1 MDQKAEDGREFV
13 EEVVRALTCAESP
26 GEGGA
31 EEPGGDLLAQMQR
44 AAAEFDR
51 RTAEAFGQ
59 ALVNSLCDDPSNVR
73 MLEAL
78 IILGVAHPDVLRR
91 HGVSLA
97 QEGRRLAVL
106 LEHAGEVERARTL
119 LELLATRLPGDRGLE
134 QDLQGLMRR
143 QGETDELV
151 ERCLRRADEAV
162 QAGKPAEAIPWLQEV
177 LLHDRGR
184 RDVARMIRDLRY
196 QEVAERR
203 RRMRR
208 RKAALVGVL
217 ISALATAGVVREA
230 RIRDEM
236 ATLPVVCAD
245 DPASIAARLA
255 ALDELVAEHRLWL
268 GRPAVSSERAQLR
281 IQLDRLEAKAA
292 EQRRAAAEAARERAE
307 RAEAARLEGRIACE
321 RGEFREAL
329 ALFRRAL
336 ALGDPDW
343 SRRPRIEADVRAI
356 EAWLAQE
363 GR

>member
-13 EEVVRALTCAESP
+13 EHVVEALTSTVEATEDAHAD
-26 GEGGA
+26 GGT
-31 EEPGGDLLAQMQR
+31 DLLAQMQR

-51 RTAEAFGQ
+51 RTAEAFGR
-59 ALVNSLCDDPSNVR
+59 ALVESLCDDPSNVR

-78 IILGVAHPDVLRR
+78 IILGLAHPDVLRR

-134 QDLQGLMRR
+134 QDLASLMRR
-143 QGETDELV
+143 QGDTDELV

-162 QAGKPAEAIPWLQEV
+162 RAGKPAEAIPWLQEV

-196 QEVAERR
+196 QEVAERHR
-203 RRMRR
+203 RQKR
-208 RKAALVGVL
+208 RKAALVGAL

-236 ATLPVVCAD
+236 TALPVVRAD
-245 DPASIAARLA
+245 DPASISARID
-255 ALDELVAEHRLWL
+255 ALDQLVAEHRLWL
-268 GRPAVSSERAQLR
+268 GLPSVSQERARLR
-281 IQLDRLEAKAA
+281 IELDRLEAKAA
-292 EQRRAAAEAARERAE
+292 ERRRLAAEAARERAE
-307 RAEAARLEGRIACE
+307 QAEAARLQGRIACE
-321 RGEFREAL
+321 RGEFTAAL
-329 ALFRRAL
+329 ECFRRAL
-336 ALGDPDW
+336 ALGEPDW
-343 SRRPRIEADVRAI
+343 PRRARIEADIRAI